1 MLDRG
6 VVENSAQSARCK
18 NVALLRKDVLARL
31 ECLDAKLLH
40 GTLNRGWIDVGSNNS
55 RAVST
60 ATLRK
65 FVAGS
70 TKALNRNLQA

>member
-40 GTLNRGWIDVGSNNS
+40 GTVNCRWIDIGSNNS
-55 RAVST
+55 RAVSA
-60 ATLRK
+60 ATLRQ
-65 FVAGS
+65 FVASS
-70 TKALNRNLQA
+70 TKALNCNL